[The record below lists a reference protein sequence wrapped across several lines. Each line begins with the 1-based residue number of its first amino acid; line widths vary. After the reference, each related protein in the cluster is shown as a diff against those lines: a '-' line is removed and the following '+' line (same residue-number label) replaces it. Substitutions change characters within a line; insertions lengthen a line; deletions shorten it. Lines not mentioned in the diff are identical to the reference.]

1 MTQELS
7 TLDQLG
13 SLTEQEAATVAAAQ
27 AAEATVE
34 LLRFIR
40 EGAYNSRAPFGE
52 EVVGKLAEALKIAID
67 IEGGPEETG
76 CLDEEERDL
85 MRGLHSAVSAFIAG
99 WVG

>member
-13 SLTEQEAATVAAAQ
+13 SLTEKEAATAAAAQ
-27 AAEATVE
+27 AAEVLVE
-34 LLRFIR
+34 LLRFIG
-40 EGAYNSRAPFGE
+40 EGAFSSHTAFAD

-67 IEGGPEETG
+67 LESGPEKTG
-76 CLDEEERDL
+76 CLNEEERDL
-85 MRGLHSAVSAFIAG
+85 MRDLHSAVSAFIAG